1 MNDVLLT
8 ARLRLEPQCA
18 AHADEMHVVLC
29 DPAIYAYENEPPP
42 SVAWLR
48 ERYARLESRRS
59 PDGLELWLN
68 WVLCLHDGPA
78 IGYVQATVHAG
89 GRADVAYVLAS
100 AWWGRGLAS
109 EAVHAMVAELHQ
121 RHGVRALH
129 AVLKSANLR
138 SLKLLQRMGF
148 VPAIAEEAARAA
160 IDADER
166 LMVRVL
172 AE

>member
-18 AHADEMHVVLC
+18 AHADEMHAVLG
-29 DPAIYAYENEPPP
+29 DPAIYAYENDPPP

-68 WVLCLHDGPA
+68 WVLRLHDGPA

-100 AWWGRGLAS
+100 AWWGQGLAT
-109 EAVHAMVAELHQ
+109 EGVHAMAAELHQ
-121 RHGVRALH
+121 RHGVRVLH

-138 SLKLLQRMGF
+138 SLSLLQRMGF
-148 VPAIAEEAARAA
+148 VSATAEEAARAQ

-166 LMVRVL
+166 LMVRAL
-172 AE
+172 AD